1 MTYGT
6 DYRRRVISFIHE
18 GGSKREA
25 ARLFKVNPDTIY
37 EWLKRVDDLSPRPA
51 KTRRRKLD
59 KAVLARHV
67 EEHPDALLRERAVH
81 FGVTTGAIWTAL
93 RKIKI
98 VKKSPAVR

>member
-37 EWLKRVDDLSPRPA
+37 EWLKRGDDLSPRPA

-59 KAVLARHV
+59 KAVLAQHV
-67 EEHPDALLRERAVH
+67 EEHPDALLRERAAGAEQTLDMMYNLVAEPDQPPP
-81 FGVTTGAIWTAL
+81 TGF
-93 RKIKI
+93 
-98 VKKSPAVR
+98 VP